1 MGGFLMKIKYIALIL
16 IIAALF
22 IAAPVSAGTKYLS
35 GDPIITVAISGTNE
49 FSPGDEV
56 TIPIVIQNS
65 GLKEIK
71 MIASDIVDRDDNPD
85 TAKMV
90 NVDLLENG
98 APVTVKSDPQMIG
111 DIAAGTTKTVN
122 FIVKVDKYAPAGK
135 YDLLSD
141 ISYQY
146 MNYAEQI
153 GTDSIRYYYKTVDLE
168 QDLPITIK
176 PKVVIEVSDVTTDS
190 LNVGTEGYITM
201 NVKNVGS
208 ETGKNAVIKLES
220 VDGSPVIPT
229 DASVY
234 ESEFEPG
241 EEKTVVFKASVS
253 DDGEAKNY
261 PVQVVVEY
269 TDYEGETVT
278 SDAVTVGVDVGGKVD
293 FEVISEPSVLS
304 PGEKGKITIQY
315 ENTGA
320 TTVYNAQARI
330 SAVDPFTSND
340 DTAYLGDIAPGD
352 VVTAVYEVTVD
363 DEATLKT
370 YAIDT
375 EIRYRDALDN
385 SQISDS
391 MKAQVIIEKRSG
403 MDILTNPIVL
413 TLLIFIIAGAG
424 YFVWSRKK
432 KNNE

>member
-1 MGGFLMKIKYIALIL
+1 MKLGYMALFL

-22 IAAPVSAGTKYLS
+22 VAAPASAGTKYLG

-56 TIPIVIQNS
+56 TIPVVIQNS
-65 GLKEIK
+65 GLKDLK

-90 NVDLLENG
+90 RVDLLENN

-111 DIAAGTTKTVN
+111 DIAAGSTTTVN
-122 FIVKVDKYAPAGK
+122 FIVKIDKYAPAGQ
-135 YDLLSD
+135 YDLLAD
-141 ISYQY
+141 LSYQY
-146 MNYAEQI
+146 LNFAEQY
-153 GTDSIRYYYKTVDLE
+153 GTDSIRYYYKTVDME

-176 PKVVIEVSDVTTDS
+176 PKVVIEVSNVETDS

-201 NVKNVGS
+201 DVKNVGS
-208 ETGKNAVIKLES
+208 DTGKNAVIKLES

-234 ESEFEPG
+234 ESEFIPG

-261 PVQVVVEY
+261 PVQVLVEY
-269 TDYEGETVT
+269 TDSEGETVT

-293 FEVISEPSVLS
+293 FEVVSEPSILS
-304 PGEKGKITIQY
+304 PGEKGKIEIHY
-315 ENTGA
+315 KNTGA
-320 TTVYNAQARI
+320 TSVYNAQARI

-340 DTAYLGDIAPGD
+340 DTAYLGDIAPGET
-352 VVTAVYEVTVD
+352 VTGIYEVTVD

-370 YAIDT
+370 YGIDT

-391 MKAQVIIEKRSG
+391 MKAHVIIEKRSG
-403 MDILTNPIVL
+403 MDILTNPLVL
-413 TLLIFIIAGAG
+413 TLVVFIIAGAG